1 MKHKDFFV
9 VLALLFSVSVHA
21 QTFVGSWS
29 GKISFSGNSLH
40 IVFNISENAESG
52 TVCKM
57 DSPDQG
63 VKGIPASIEL
73 VSSDSISIRV
83 PNLGIEYN
91 GKLTDGVIHG
101 TFSQAG
107 LQLGLDLKNERL
119 VYHRPQNPEAPYPYT
134 TEEIEFVNEDANA
147 ILSGTLT
154 YPVGYEKGKKIP
166 VIVMVTGSGPQN
178 RDSEIYEHKPFLV
191 IADYLARNGYATLR
205 YDDRAVG
212 KSTGRYQAETTREVA
227 KDAALAV
234 KYLRETRRFSE
245 IGILGHSEGGCVVFM
260 LGAEKLIDFGISMAG
275 MGVRGDECL
284 YQQGVAI
291 AKQSGQEYQFTKEQL
306 RDYLKGERIPW
317 YDFFL
322 DYDPASDI
330 RETTCPVFVMN
341 GEKDLQVIA
350 ASNVEAI
357 RNNLPQNTKSR
368 VKIYPGLNHLFQ
380 ECTTGVPAEYI
391 HIEQTISP
399 IVLEDMVDWL
409 KQIQDEQKQM

>member
-107 LQLGLDLKNERL
+107 LRLGLDLKNERL

-260 LGAEKLIDFGISMAG
+260 LGADKLIDFGISMAG

-399 IVLEDMVDWL
+399 IVLDDMVDWL
-409 KQIQDEQKQM
+409 KQIQDEQK